1 MQLKFYLNK
10 FLKADGIE
18 YYTLDTLLKLKDAYG
33 DFIEDSDG
41 GDPDFPLVS
50 FNTKGKKIKG
60 KNIHQVLGDDDG
72 TSDVMVDRF
81 GQSIDSSKQAKED
94 REYLEKVKREV
105 S

>member
-18 YYTLDTLLKLKDAYG
+18 NYTLETLLKLKEAYS

-41 GDPDFPLVS
+41 GDPDFPLIS

-60 KNIHQVLGDDDG
+60 KNIHSFLDDDDG
-72 TSDVMVDRF
+72 SSDLITDRF
-81 GQSIDSSKQAKED
+81 GQSINKKEMK
-94 REYLEKVKREV
+94 ENQNYLEKVKQEV
-105 S
+105 

>member
-1 MQLKFYLNK
+1 MGLKFYLNK

-18 YYTLDTLLKLKDAYG
+18 NYTLDTLLKLKEAYTE
-33 DFIEDSDG
+33 FIEDSDG

-60 KNIHQVLGDDDG
+60 KNIHSILDDDDG
-72 TSDVMVDRF
+72 SADLVTDRF
-81 GQSIDSSKQAKED
+81 GQSISKQEMKENRD
-94 REYLEKVKREV
+94 YLEKVKREV

>member
-18 YYTLDTLLKLKDAYG
+18 NYTLDTLVKLKEAYS

-41 GDPDFPLVS
+41 GDPDFPLIS

-60 KNIHQVLGDDDG
+60 KNIHQVLGD
-72 TSDVMVDRF
+72 SE
-81 GQSIDSSKQAKED
+81 DSLEELTDKYGRKLSQREMKED

>member
-18 YYTLDTLLKLKDAYG
+18 NYTLETLLKLKEAYS

-41 GDPDFPLVS
+41 GDPDFPLVN

-60 KNIHQVLGDDDG
+60 KNIHSILDDDDG
-72 TSDVMVDRF
+72 SADLVTDRF
-81 GQSIDSSKQAKED
+81 GQSISKQEMKENRD
-94 REYLEKVKREV
+94 YLEKVKREV

>member
-1 MQLKFYLNK
+1 MGLKFYLNK

-18 YYTLDTLLKLKDAYG
+18 NYTLDTLLKLKDAYS

-41 GDPDFPLVS
+41 GDPDFPLVT

-60 KNIHQVLGDDDG
+60 KNIHSIMDDDDG
-72 TSDVMVDRF
+72 SADLVTDKY
-81 GQSIDSSKQAKED
+81 GQSINKQEMKENQ
-94 REYLEKVKREV
+94 EYLEKVKREV

>member
-1 MQLKFYLNK
+1 MGLKFYLNK

-18 YYTLDTLLKLKDAYG
+18 NYTLDTLLKLKEAYSE
-33 DFIEDSDG
+33 FIEDSDG
-41 GDPDFPLVS
+41 GDPDFPLIS

-60 KNIHQVLGDDDG
+60 KNIHSILDDDDG
-72 TSDVMVDRF
+72 SADLVTDRF
-81 GQSIDSSKQAKED
+81 GQSISKQEMKEN

>member
-1 MQLKFYLNK
+1 MGLKFYLNK

-18 YYTLDTLLKLKDAYG
+18 NYTLDTLLKLKEAYSE
-33 DFIEDSDG
+33 FIEDSDG
-41 GDPDFPLVS
+41 GDPDFPLIS

-60 KNIHQVLGDDDG
+60 KNIHSILDDDDG
-72 TSDVMVDRF
+72 SADLITDRF
-81 GQSIDSSKQAKED
+81 GQSISKQEMKEN

>member
-18 YYTLDTLLKLKDAYG
+18 NYTLETLLKLKEAYS

-41 GDPDFPLVS
+41 GDPDFPLVN

-60 KNIHQVLGDDDG
+60 KNIHSILDEDDG
-72 TSDVMVDRF
+72 SSDLITDRF
-81 GQSIDSSKQAKED
+81 GQSINNKKEMKENLD
-94 REYLEKVKREV
+94 YLEKVKRKV